1 MVDIEKTKLQHSYT
15 FWVMIREQNFKNKN
29 ENYDEN
35 KLVEMQSVGTV
46 SIIHSLFI
54 ILFIQVQDFWML
66 YQHMRRPTAMPY
78 GTFLHVFKDG
88 IRPVWEDPSLE
99 RGCQLEI
106 KA

>member
-1 MVDIEKTKLQHSYT
+1 MV
-15 FWVMIREQNFKNKN
+15 
-29 ENYDEN
+29 
-35 KLVEMQSVGTV
+35 
-46 SIIHSLFI
+46 
-54 ILFIQVQDFWML
+54 

-88 IRPVWEDPSLE
+88 IRPVWEDKSLE